1 MHFPDETFLRL
12 VAEICE
18 ALPDR
23 LEYKDADELASGR
36 RELADANDDVEI
48 ETIGKSA
55 EGRPIELLRIGSGPI
70 PLLFIGAPHPGEVVG
85 TLTIEHLA
93 RNLCSSEAL
102 REEFKECTLLFV
114 QVSDPDGCALNEP
127 WLSLEHTPIN
137 HTLYHYRPAFPEQPT
152 CNFPFNYKH
161 WEFSDPCPECR
172 ALMGVLDRHLPVYVN
187 EMHNADLENCFA
199 TFSLQEPEL
208 VAHLEALSS
217 SICVEFEGLL
227 SPYSTP
233 AFYDRQ
239 AATDPG
245 FDPMQSKRKSGE
257 GTYDYLSRVRPG
269 SHWFNFEFPYWRSS
283 RRYDETEAG
292 CTRRDVRL
300 ESLEMQEPTHDFME
314 AGLLEL
320 RSRYTTKHQPSV
332 ERLFRAVEGGPR
344 RRSFDGVRERIES
357 DPKNKET
364 ATIAFVWQEK
374 AFGVYYFMRAVGMFW
389 RAADLLGEK
398 ALADEM
404 RGMIVGGLSYLEED
418 YEIIPVRDLVRIQLS
433 GALVSMK
440 QCVHQL
446 LHFPLH

>member
-1 MHFPDETFLRL
+1 
-12 VAEICE
+12 
-18 ALPDR
+18 
-23 LEYKDADELASGR
+23 
-36 RELADANDDVEI
+36 
-48 ETIGKSA
+48 
-55 EGRPIELLRIGSGPI
+55 
-70 PLLFIGAPHPGEVVG
+70 
-85 TLTIEHLA
+85 
-93 RNLCSSEAL
+93 
-102 REEFKECTLLFV
+102 
-114 QVSDPDGCALNEP
+114 
-127 WLSLEHTPIN
+127 
-137 HTLYHYRPAFPEQPT
+137 
-152 CNFPFNYKH
+152 
-161 WEFSDPCPECR
+161 
-172 ALMGVLDRHLPVYVN
+172 MGVLDRHLPVYVN
-187 EMHNADLENCFA
+187 EMHNADLENCYA
-199 TFSLQEPEL
+199 TFSLQESEL
-208 VAHLEALSS
+208 VAHLKALSS

-239 AATDPG
+239 AARDPG
-245 FDPMQSKRKSGE
+245 FAPMQSKRTSGA

-269 SHWFNFEFPYWRSS
+269 SHWFNFEFPYWRSD

-292 CTRRDVRL
+292 CTRGDVRL
-300 ESLEMQEPTHDFME
+300 ESLEIQEPTHDFME
-314 AGLLEL
+314 ESLLEL
-320 RSRYTTKHQPSV
+320 RSRYRTKHRPSV